1 MLRASRAH
9 PFVFTLVAC
18 SGPPAGTSEATAQ
31 TSTGEG
37 SSSDTSGSSTLE
49 EITTTAGTSATSTT
63 TTTTTASTTEATGTT
78 SPPEPFTLDCHTE
91 FAGPQQL
98 ALVCNLPRELAAC
111 QRVAGAPCEDVDLDG
126 LTDAWEDLALELL
139 HPLRRFDED
148 ESLVDDADAA
158 LADVGRVAPAGDR
171 VRVFIMLGYSRDYGS
186 CGGFTAHNGDSE
198 RVALDLRP
206 DPERGPGGAVVARA
220 YTAAHEGTTSDHGR
234 VFNEDALSELV
245 FTVDPDTADPRWVV
259 FPSADKHATYASVP
273 ICEGISV
280 IPCFDEDCGP
290 DGVPDPAVYERLPA
304 IANAGEE
311 AAPRLTDLGAL
322 GFPGDDAWAEQ
333 DFCGGLGGTG
343 CSSAVREKL
352 LVDPFP

>member
-9 PFVFTLVAC
+9 LLVLVLANAAC
-18 SGPPAGTSEATAQ
+18 GEPAAGTSDSTAQ
-31 TSTGEG
+31 TSTA
-37 SSSDTSGSSTLE
+37 DGSSTG
-49 EITTTAGTSATSTT
+49 AGTSSTT
-63 TTTTTASTTEATGTT
+63 TLDDPTTTSTASTATTTTDGTTEVTGTT
-78 SPPEPFTLDCHTE
+78 APPEPFTLDCHTE

-111 QRVAGAPCEDVDLDG
+111 QRVPGAPCEDVDLDG
-126 LTDAWEDLALELL
+126 LTDAWEDLALALL
-139 HPLRRFDED
+139 HPLRRLDED
-148 ESLVDDADAA
+148 ESLVDDADAV

-171 VRVFIMLGYSRDYGS
+171 VRLFIMLGYSRDYGS
-186 CGGFTAHNGDSE
+186 CGGFTGHNGDSE

-206 DPERGPGGAVVARA
+206 DPERGPGGAVVVRA

-234 VFNEDALSELV
+234 VFDEGALTELV

-290 DGVPDPAVYERLPA
+290 DGVPDPAVYERLPE

-311 AAPRLTDLGAL
+311 AAPRLTDLSAI

-343 CSSAVREKL
+343 CSSPVREKL